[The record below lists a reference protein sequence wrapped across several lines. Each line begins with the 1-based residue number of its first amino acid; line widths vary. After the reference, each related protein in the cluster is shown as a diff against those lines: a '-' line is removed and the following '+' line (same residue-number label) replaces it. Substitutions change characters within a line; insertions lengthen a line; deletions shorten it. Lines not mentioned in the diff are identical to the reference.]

1 MPNPR
6 RHQRAVP
13 TPAPVSDHD
22 LCWGSAAIAQV
33 INRSERQT
41 FWLLEN
47 QKLPAQKIGR
57 TWCASRAR
65 LLALCVGD
73 KVEPR

>member
-13 TPAPVSDHD
+13 APAPVSDHD
-22 LCWGSAAIAQV
+22 LCWGAEAIGRA
-33 INRSERQT
+33 INLPVRKT

-65 LLALCVGD
+65 LLAFCAGG
-73 KVEPR
+73 KVEAR